1 MTMTS
6 RDRMDVAW
14 NTVAGRPYSLAVVAI
29 VAIVALLLG
38 LTIGFLVA
46 NTSTRSTVGLSS
58 ITTSGGT
65 EPRQGGR

>member
-1 MTMTS
+1 MTMTL

-14 NTVAGRPYSLAVVAI
+14 NVVAGRPYSLAVVAI
-29 VAIVALLLG
+29 VAIVALVLG
-38 LTIGFLVA
+38 ITIGYLVA
-46 NTSTRSTVGLSS
+46 NTSARGTVGLSS